1 MGCFGR
7 WRRTGCR
14 RCAVRRGAHPRCPGW
29 RRRGR
34 RVSAAP
40 RSTPRRRQPRDTFPL
55 RTRRGAHRRV
65 CHSPPRPRRI
75 PCRPECAWCS
85 NTSKPTNERASRS
98 TRRTNGCAKKKKRLS
113 AVPWPPEPAGI
124 VGQRAFGGG
133 TPGLPPAGRPPV
145 TSAVRPACSERPRI
159 PTATRSGSESPRI
172 AVGRARAP
180 AAEPRVRR
188 RLPARPFGA
197 GVWPR
202 GRRLESA
209 GLISST
215 NGRGGRG

>member
-145 TSAVRPACSERPRI
+145 TSAVRPACSNGR
-159 PTATRSGSESPRI
+159 ES
-172 AVGRARAP
+172 
-180 AAEPRVRR
+180 RR
-188 RLPARPFGA
+188 RLGLVPDRRGLPSAELERPPPNRGFVA
-197 GVWPR
+197 GYRQGRSER
-202 GRRLESA
+202 GSGHEGDDLRA
-209 GLISST
+209 QA
-215 NGRGGRG
+215 